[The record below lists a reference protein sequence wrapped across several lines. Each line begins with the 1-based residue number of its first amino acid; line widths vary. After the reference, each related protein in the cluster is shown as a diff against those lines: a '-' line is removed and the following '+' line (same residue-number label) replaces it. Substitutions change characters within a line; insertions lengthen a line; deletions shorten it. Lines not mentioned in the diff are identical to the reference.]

1 MHQDVLPL
9 LVYIFV
15 TTFTPGPNNI
25 TAASSGAAR
34 GFMKTL
40 PYLAGMALGFLGV
53 MLLAGFFNLFLR
65 SGVGFVVPYIKW
77 VGFFY
82 MIWLCVSLFLHGKSS
97 RAENTT
103 YSLTG
108 GILLQLVNPKV
119 ILYGITLYGL
129 LSERLVTGPVGIVVS
144 AVILAV
150 VGFSSVASW
159 CLMGSS
165 LTRMLGNKKG
175 LFIFNLV
182 MAGLLLYSA
191 IMIVLD

>member
-1 MHQDVLPL
+1 MHQDILPL

-77 VGFFY
+77 VGFLY

-97 RAENTT
+97 RAEKTT

-144 AVILAV
+144 AVVLAV

-165 LTRMLGNKKG
+165 LTRMLGNRKG